1 MLEWRGMFF
10 DIFCNVVF
18 RQFGADLRHDVG
30 TGSLPE
36 SKSEFLNDF

>member
-18 RQFGADLRHDVG
+18 RQFGADLRNDVG

-36 SKSEFLNDF
+36 SKSELWNDF